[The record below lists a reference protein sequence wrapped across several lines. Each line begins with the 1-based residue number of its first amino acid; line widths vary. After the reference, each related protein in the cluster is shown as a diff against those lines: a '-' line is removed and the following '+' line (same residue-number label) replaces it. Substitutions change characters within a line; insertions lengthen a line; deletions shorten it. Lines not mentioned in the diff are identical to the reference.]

1 MTLTSW
7 MFQETPRFLASHTT
21 EFNRPPRAMVDVDS
35 TNSANIR
42 LYKNFEAQG
51 SWAKTFGLWGKKFC
65 KVGWS
70 YCGLIICAWP
80 RRRPLGGSE
89 GIIDERVGELL
100 CVWVSVRVIECMW
113 DVWTVQRLYSDERQ
127 KRPLWKL
134 QVTPHHRNPNFKR

>member
-1 MTLTSW
+1 

-65 KVGWS
+65 KVDGARVTKRWS
-70 YCGLIICAWP
+70 VPTVEEPAAKRARTRGK
-80 RRRPLGGSE
+80 RRKVVTASK
-89 GIIDERVGELL
+89 IVHLL
-100 CVWVSVRVIECMW
+100 FP
-113 DVWTVQRLYSDERQ
+113 D
-127 KRPLWKL
+127 
-134 QVTPHHRNPNFKR
+134 PNFDSHTPPRATHKDGNMHDRGVDTR